1 MRVIECPGLPAGCAK
16 EAKRVSTLP
25 TGCQNDCAC
34 FEILCDLFCII
45 YTIFHNFCRKPL
57 IRRYCRRFF
66 TLCPSSAAAIA
77 TRMRMIATDVTQRP
91 VARFLA
97 GFAVHCTAFMLSE
110 LGNKRT
116 TSVVPRP
123 ALLGLLQKAR
133 HLRRIFPPAG
143 DGLGSPQTAQHP
155 LPYPSCCAYHYR
167 RNAAVG
173 SAENTGLLAANTAL
187 HTACS
192 TQPQLLKHTKKV
204 RCQRPFRCQSVSI
217 PKRNCPK
224 SPLWA
229 AQPSPAGESLPS
241 RPGLTLAYGLACAH

>member
-133 HLRRIFPPAG
+133 HLRRIFPCG
-143 DGLGSPQTAQHP
+143 GWFGLTPNGSTP
-155 LPYPSCCAYHYR
+155 L
-167 RNAAVG
+167 AVPIM
-173 SAENTGLLAANTAL
+173 LRL
-187 HTACS
+187 
-192 TQPQLLKHTKKV
+192 
-204 RCQRPFRCQSVSI
+204 
-217 PKRNCPK
+217 
-224 SPLWA
+224 
-229 AQPSPAGESLPS
+229 SLP
-241 RPGLTLAYGLACAH
+241 P